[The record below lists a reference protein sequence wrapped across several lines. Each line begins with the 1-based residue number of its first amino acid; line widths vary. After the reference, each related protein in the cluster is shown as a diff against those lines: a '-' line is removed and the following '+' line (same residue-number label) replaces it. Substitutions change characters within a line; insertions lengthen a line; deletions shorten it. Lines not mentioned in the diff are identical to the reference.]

1 MTKGS
6 AIKYSSEQLEFIQS
20 NCTLNRIELTS
31 MLNLKFNTCFSVE
44 NIKSL
49 CTRKKWNTGRTGCFE
64 KGSIPPNKG
73 TKGLTSANKTSFKKG
88 QITWNKKPVGYE
100 RICSK
105 DGYVLIKTG
114 EPNIFELKH
123 RAVWEKIN
131 GPVPENHVIAF
142 KNLDKT
148 DCRIENLALMTKAEM
163 ARYCQSFQKLS
174 NPENNETCLLMA
186 KVKNKK
192 HQMQREVACWN

>member
-6 AIKYSSEQLEFIQS
+6 AIKYSSAQLEFIQS
-20 NCTLNRIELTS
+20 NCTLNRAELTDI
-31 MLNLKFNTCFSVE
+31 LNLKFNTCFSVE

-49 CTRKKWNTGRTGCFE
+49 CTRKKWNTGRTGYFQ
-64 KGSIPPNKG
+64 KGSIPANKG

-123 RAVWEKIN
+123 RVIWEKAH
-131 GPVPENHVIAF
+131 GLVLENHVIAF
-142 KNLDKT
+142 RNQDKT
-148 DCRIENLALMTKAEM
+148 DCRIENLILMAKSEM
-163 ARYCQSFQKLS
+163 ARYNQSFQKLS

-192 HQMQREVACWN
+192 HQMQKELS